1 MSQSTATLTSRRE
14 FLFLYDIKMGNPN
27 GDPDEN
33 RPRVLPD
40 GTHYVTDVRLKR
52 FVRDYLKSQG
62 KEILVDTI
70 EDKTTNLTGRVA
82 HFLAHTN
89 RKRVE
94 DPQEIVS
101 ILLDAFIDARLF
113 GSSFAFGEEKGVTKT
128 GQESERETN
137 DSDAELGD
145 SSETEGE
152 ADREEVK
159 EKKGERKK
167 GKEKKGKEKGKA
179 KLVSASVSIEGN
191 KQLIQWAKPKTL
203 TGAVQIQHGE
213 VKHSAREVDIYGTSV
228 FSSAEEKTR
237 GTFTSYFGL
246 RYALIAFHGVAN
258 EHSAKLSKMTDAD
271 YDTLLKALWY
281 GVRSAANTRTKRG
294 QVPHLLLSV
303 EYKPDQEFQFGR
315 LSDYVKLSPR
325 NGKEQLD
332 WASPED
338 FTVDLSILAQRL
350 EAQKERIQRVSYCV
364 SPDVQLIPTPE
375 PDEWKTLVK
384 CATID
389 LKLDAPPKEP
399 SV

>member
-1 MSQSTATLTSRRE
+1 MSETTPTLSSRRE

-62 KEILVDTI
+62 KEILVDSI
-70 EDKTTNLTGRVA
+70 EGKTTNLAGRVA
-82 HFLAHTN
+82 HYLAQTKH
-89 RKRVE
+89 KKIE
-94 DPQEIVS
+94 DPREVVA
-101 ILLDAFIDARLF
+101 ILLDAFVDARLF
-113 GSSFAFGEEKGVTKT
+113 GSSFAFKDQKAASGAEAPSADQTADSAQT
-128 GQESERETN
+128 SHESGA
-137 DSDAELGD
+137 D
-145 SSETEGE
+145 EGE
-152 ADREEVK
+152 PDDAASKKKGGKKKPV
-159 EKKGERKK
+159 EKKGS
-167 GKEKKGKEKGKA
+167 
-179 KLVSASVSIEGN
+179 KLVSGSAVIDGVKETV
-191 KQLIQWAKPKTL
+191 QWASPKTL

-213 VKHSAREVDIYGTSV
+213 VKHAAREVDIYGTSIFGSDV
-228 FSSAEEKTR
+228 EKTQ

-271 YDTLLKALWY
+271 YDALLKALWY

-303 EYKPDQEFQFGR
+303 EYKPGEEFQFGR

-325 NGKEQLD
+325 NDKDQPID

-338 FTVDLSILAQRL
+338 YRIDLSTLIQRL
-350 EAQKERIQRVSYCV
+350 KTQSSRIARIRYCI
-364 SPDVQLIPTPE
+364 SPDVEVVVGDGTEPWTTQLSP
-375 PDEWKTLVK
+375 
-384 CATID
+384 AAAD
-389 LKLDAPPKEP
+389 LALDAPPMEP
-399 SV
+399 SA